1 MTVWTISSQAG
12 SGGERVA
19 HLLAER
25 AGVPLVHPQTVTGV
39 RRAFE
44 IDGHMGRLT
53 SWLSDV
59 AISAAPVFVAPTDL
73 LAPRSELPSAR
84 ELIESVILEAARLPA
99 VVVDCSAFAI
109 LAGHPN
115 ACHVRIRAP
124 REWRIRLYARE
135 NCLSRQESKQ
145 AVDKLERQRNA
156 FLQRQYRGKLD
167 SVDNFTI
174 VCDASR
180 FPLNDLV
187 GVLLV
192 AGRRADQRV

>member
-1 MTVWTISSQAG
+1 MTVWTISWQAG

-25 AGVPLVHPQTVTGV
+25 AGVPLVHPETVAAV
-39 RRAFE
+39 RGAFE
-44 IDGHMGRLT
+44 SNARMGRLT
-53 SWLSDV
+53 SWLSDI
-59 AISAAPVFVAPTDL
+59 AASGAPVFVAPTDL
-73 LAPRSELPSAR
+73 LAARTELPSAR
-84 ELIESVILEAARLPA
+84 ELIESVILEAARSPA

-109 LAGHPN
+109 LAGHPG

-124 REWRIRLYARE
+124 LEWRVRLYASE

-145 AVDKLERQRNA
+145 AVDRLERQRNA
-156 FLQRQYRGKLD
+156 FVQRQYGAVLD

-174 VCDASR
+174 VCNASR
-180 FPLNDLV
+180 FPPNDLV
-187 GVLLV
+187 GVLLA

>member
-1 MTVWTISSQAG
+1 MTVWTISWQAG

-25 AGVPLVHPQTVTGV
+25 AGVPLVHPETVASV
-39 RRAFE
+39 RGAFE
-44 IDGHMGRLT
+44 SEVGRLT
-53 SWLSDV
+53 SWLCDV
-59 AISAAPVFVAPTDL
+59 AASAAPVFVAPADL
-73 LAPRSELPSAR
+73 FAARRELPSAR
-84 ELIESVILEAARLPA
+84 ELIESVILEAARSPA

-109 LAGHPN
+109 LAGHPG

-124 REWRIRLYARE
+124 LEWRIQLYARE
-135 NCLSRQESKQ
+135 NCLSRQAAKH
-145 AVDKLERQRNA
+145 ALDRLERQRNA
-156 FLQRQYRGKLD
+156 LVQRQYAGALD

-192 AGRRADQRV
+192 AGRHADQLV